1 MMMTTIPSNITIHKV
16 TETVSIQNDVFSDI
30 AIRPPSKQYLCVL
43 YGFVWRFLPIG
54 LLLLM
59 CYRHDMPLAF
69 AFCLLPLFVLIP
81 LTLYRL
87 LYLCS
92 SSWIIGTE
100 IVSQKRGVFSAST
113 VYFELR
119 RVTGYYEQQSW
130 LQRLLGLK
138 TTLVTCSDKGNLLI
152 EIKGIPT
159 DFPLLDVIRQRA
171 ERCKSDKG
179 YTEYTYI

>member
-1 MMMTTIPSNITIHKV
+1 MMMTTTYSNITIQQAS
-16 TETVSIQNDVFSDI
+16 ETKPTQNDVLSDI
-30 AIRPPSKQYLCVL
+30 AIRPSLKQYLCVL

-54 LLLLM
+54 LLLLL

-69 AFCLLPLFVLIP
+69 AFCLLPLFILIP

-87 LYLCS
+87 FYLYS
-92 SSWIIGTE
+92 SSWIIGAE

-138 TTLVTCSDKGNLLI
+138 TILVTCSDKGYLRI
-152 EIKGIPT
+152 EVKGIPT
-159 DFPLLDVIRQRA
+159 DFPLLAVIRQRA

-179 YTEYTYI
+179 YTEYTYL

>member
-1 MMMTTIPSNITIHKV
+1 MMMTTTPSNITIHKV

-87 LYLCS
+87 L
-92 SSWIIGTE
+92 
-100 IVSQKRGVFSAST
+100 
-113 VYFELR
+113 
-119 RVTGYYEQQSW
+119 
-130 LQRLLGLK
+130 
-138 TTLVTCSDKGNLLI
+138 
-152 EIKGIPT
+152 
-159 DFPLLDVIRQRA
+159 DVIRQRA
-171 ERCKSDKG
+171 ERCKNDKG
-179 YTEYTYI
+179 STEFTYI